1 MTKKRSFRLV
11 RQHCPLCK
19 SDDVSLLQSV
29 INYFIVAI
37 DVIIALAFFPLFAY
51 KLKCKNCGH
60 RYQVDIEK
68 R

>member
-1 MTKKRSFRLV
+1 MSEKRSFKLV

-19 SDDVSLLQSV
+19 SDDVSLLNSV

-37 DVIIALAFFPLFAY
+37 DVIIAMMFFPLFAY

-60 RYQVDIEK
+60 KYTVAFDK